1 MTRRKRRIQSPPV
14 AEADRGDV
22 NGVASRASDLPD
34 ATRERLAELNGLEAD
49 WDSYGALR
57 VSPEA
62 LAAAGAIISQVI
74 ARAGDRGVPRD
85 IMPIADGGV
94 ALEWRSPRLELALNA
109 CPEGGWSS
117 LLIERGEGGWSA
129 RRRPDRD
136 DALAGL
142 RRRSAR
148 RSRCRRPAPRHPS
161 AFHP

>member
-1 MTRRKRRIQSPPV
+1 MTRRKRRTQSPPI
-14 AEADRGDV
+14 AEADRADV
-22 NGVASRASDLPD
+22 NGVASRVSDLPD
-34 ATRERLAELNGLEAD
+34 ATRERLAELSGLEAD

-57 VSPEA
+57 VSPGA

-117 LLIERGEGGWSA
+117 LLIERGEGG
-129 RRRPDRD
+129 RRATERYDLSDAEALALIFRVIGAD
-136 DALAGL
+136 DA
-142 RRRSAR
+142 
-148 RSRCRRPAPRHPS
+148 
-161 AFHP
+161 